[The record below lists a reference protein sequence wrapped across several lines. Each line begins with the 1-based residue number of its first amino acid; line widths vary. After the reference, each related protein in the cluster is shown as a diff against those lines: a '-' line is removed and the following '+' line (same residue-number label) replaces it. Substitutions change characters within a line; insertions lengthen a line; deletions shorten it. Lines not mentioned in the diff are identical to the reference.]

1 MKKLHA
7 IAFVTSV
14 LFLGFF
20 AVGCGSTPAPE
31 TVEDT
36 VEDTGVGLDSES

>member
-20 AVGCGSTPAPE
+20 AVGCGSTPNQK
-31 TVEDT
+31 
-36 VEDTGVGLDSES
+36 L